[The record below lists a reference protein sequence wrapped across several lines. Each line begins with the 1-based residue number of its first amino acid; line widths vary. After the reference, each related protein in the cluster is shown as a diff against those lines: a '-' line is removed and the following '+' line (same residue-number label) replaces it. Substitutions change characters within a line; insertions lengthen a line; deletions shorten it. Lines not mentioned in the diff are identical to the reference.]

1 MFPRLFSIIFKV
13 AMSHADTCIFC
24 KIAAGTIPSRKVY
37 EDDELFVFHDIAP
50 WAPIHFLMVPKQHIA
65 SMAQVQDEHAALLGR
80 MMTLAPRLALEQGC
94 KPYPEGGFRMVVN
107 TGAEGG
113 QEVHH
118 LHMHV
123 MGGPRPWLRG

>member
-1 MFPRLFSIIFKV
+1 MAESN
-13 AMSHADTCIFC
+13 CIFC
-24 KIAAGTIPSRKVY
+24 KIAAGAIPSRKVY
-37 EDDELFVFHDIAP
+37 EDEELFVFHDIAP